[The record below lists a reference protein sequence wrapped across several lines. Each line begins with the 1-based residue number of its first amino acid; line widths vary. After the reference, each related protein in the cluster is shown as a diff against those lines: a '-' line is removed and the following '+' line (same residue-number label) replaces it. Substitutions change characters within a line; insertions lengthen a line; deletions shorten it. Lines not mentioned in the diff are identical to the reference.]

1 MQITVPV
8 LAKAFLACNLWA
20 WCGIVRESSD
30 SKIFSDCNEKYFVQ
44 ENVSNRIQLL
54 LNLFFKKTLYTSEY
68 LPFNI
73 CISIGGA

>member
-20 WCGIVRESSD
+20 WCGIVREGSV
-30 SKIFSDCNEKYFVQ
+30 SKIFSDSNEKYFVQ
-44 ENVSNRIQLL
+44 ENFSNRIQLL
-54 LNLFFKKTLYTSEY
+54 LNFFKKRLYTSEY